1 MRRADYTDADL
12 MILRQAF
19 DEALREMMQ
28 MRVDIPTSA
37 MTRRIFDAADAGER
51 DISILKGRSRR
62 IRWILEIGLIG
73 NGGFEAHGC
82 VAAA

>member
-51 DISILKGRSRR
+51 DISILKAALGAFA
-62 IRWILEIGLIG
+62 
-73 NGGFEAHGC
+73 GFSKSA
-82 VAAA
+82 